1 MSLTEPF
8 LNFKLLSLGGQ
19 KQEEFG
25 STSRLTASA
34 RQYPCHLLT
43 QTSFPSLVSV
53 LSLSG
58 FLDAI
63 LFEALCCLGPPMTE
77 VLEIWV
83 SERKGR
89 TRISSQ
95 GLVVEGPFEVLVPS
109 SSVE

>member
-1 MSLTEPF
+1 MEPF

-19 KQEEFG
+19 KQEGFG
-25 STSRLTASA
+25 STSRLIASS
-34 RQYPCHLLT
+34 RQYPCRLLT
-43 QTSFPSLVSV
+43 QASFPSLVSV
-53 LSLSG
+53 LSLSS

-63 LFEALCCLGPPMTE
+63 LFEALCCLGPPMIK

-95 GLVVEGPFEVLVPS
+95 GCGSGGPL
-109 SSVE
+109 